1 MTESISNN
9 QSPLNRQYLQP
20 TSTLLPP
27 VHAEVITTAC
37 DYCIVACGYKVYRWP
52 VSSPSGG
59 ARANENAFGVE
70 FPVHALQA
78 WVSPQQHNIVSHN
91 GKPHHV
97 VVVADKDIQVVNKGG
112 DSSVRGG
119 LLARKLYNPE
129 TPTKDR
135 LKQPLVRINGQ
146 LQPVEWDFALDIAAQ
161 VGRHVIDTHGSNS
174 YCVKTY
180 SYQYIE
186 NTYAITKYALR
197 HVNTANFSFHDTP
210 SDVTATPGF
219 RDAGFDNFAPSYD
232 DWGAAD
238 TLMICGTDPYETKT
252 IIFTQFIMP
261 AVHRGMKTVI
271 LNPRE
276 TAGIAWL
283 KAQGGLHLDINPG
296 SDTLVIGAIARVILE
311 QGWQDK
317 EWITNWV
324 NNKWESSSG
333 FGQGTRN
340 TPWQWRT
347 TWGKFQTDGFDDY
360 KQWNLSQK
368 EYAPEYAASVAGIDV
383 EKIHK
388 AAEMLAM
395 PVDGKRVKSSIGIEK
410 GFYWSNNTGNTN
422 AIASLATIIG
432 TGGREGRVIG
442 RFGGHQ
448 RGGLA
453 GGKLP
458 RNKSPEKV
466 AGRRRRS
473 IDTDR
478 YLYSGHTRMA
488 HVIGTTWIQ
497 AMCGSYGLKEKF
509 TDLTTRNPHQATRRD
524 KQHIIDT
531 LKKRADSGGMVVIN
545 QDIYLRDPI
554 GKQFA
559 DIIFPAATW
568 GEENFMRANGERR
581 LRLYQKFSD
590 APGEAKPDWWIVAQ
604 MASRMGYDGFDWQN
618 SNDVAEESS
627 RFSRGSRKDFNMI
640 KVAAHAEGKTLHQKL
655 AEFGTEGIQGPVF
668 YNYDTKKLIG
678 TKRLHDTE
686 MSWDDLVEKGLQD
699 GPQGAN
705 IMRKQLTRFN
715 SQTGKVN
722 LQKHP
727 WGLFSDFH
735 TWLTPQKD
743 ELWFSNGRINE
754 IWQSGFD
761 DTERRPYITHRWP
774 ENWIEV
780 HPEDAAKRGIEAG
793 DEVLV
798 YSERVANFKDTILGV
813 EADDFQFNRLM
824 ENGHIQLDYA
834 EIKAIAIVT
843 PTTKQGVLYC
853 NMMDMKNPANA
864 LTTRVV
870 DQISGNYNY
879 KMGVA
884 KIKKIGES
892 KYKRE
897 FEGFS
902 FAPRNIV

>member
-1 MTESISNN
+1 MTTNFYIPEDHA
-9 QSPLNRQYLQP
+9 P
-20 TSTLLPP
+20 LPP
-27 VHAEVITTAC
+27 KNAEVITTAC

-52 VSSPSGG
+52 LEQANGG
-59 ARANENAFGVE
+59 LKASDNAFGVD
-70 FPVHALQA
+70 FPTAPLQA
-78 WVSPQQHNIVSHN
+78 WVAPAQHNVVMHN
-91 GKPHHV
+91 GKPHNIV
-97 VVVADKDIQVVNKGG
+97 IVPDKDTKAVNKTG
-112 DSSVRGG
+112 DSSMRGG
-119 LLARKLYNPE
+119 LLAQKLYNPS
-129 TPTKDR
+129 TGTRDR
-135 LKQPLVRINGQ
+135 LTQPLVRIGGS
-146 LQPVEWDFALDIAAQ
+146 LQPVPWEFALDIAAQ
-161 VGRHVIDTHGSNS
+161 VGRHVIDNHGANA
-174 YCVKTY
+174 YGVKTF

-197 HVNTANFSFHDTP
+197 HVNTANFTFHDTP
-210 SDVTATPGF
+210 SDVTSTPGF
-219 RDAGFDNFAPSYD
+219 RDAGFDNFGPSYD

-261 AVHRGMKTVI
+261 AVRRGMKTVI

-283 KAQGGLHLDINPG
+283 KQQGGLHIDLNPG
-296 SDTLVIGAIARVILE
+296 SDNLVVGAIIRVILE
-311 QGWQDK
+311 NGWQDS
-317 EWITNWV
+317 EWIQNWV

-347 TWGKFQTDGFDDY
+347 TWGKFQTNGFEGY
-360 KQWNLSQK
+360 KKWNLEQK
-368 EYAPEYAASVAGIDV
+368 EFDPKYAAQVAGID
-383 EKIHK
+383 EKKIYQ
-388 AAEMLAM
+388 AAEMLAK
-395 PVDGKRVKSSIGIEK
+395 PVDGVRPKTSIGIEK

-422 AIASLATIIG
+422 AISSLATIVG
-432 TGGREGRVIG
+432 AGGREGRVVG

-448 RGGLA
+448 RGGQS

-466 AGRRRRS
+466 PGRRRRS

-478 YLYSGHTRMA
+478 YLYSGHTRFA

-497 AMCGSYGLKEKF
+497 AMCGSQGLQKKF
-509 TDLTTRNPHQATRRD
+509 WELTTANPHQVYSYD
-524 KQHIIDT
+524 KQEIIDT

-554 GKQFA
+554 GAKFA
-559 DIIFPAATW
+559 DIVFPAATW
-568 GEENFMRANGERR
+568 GEVDFMRANGERR
-581 LRLYQKFSD
+581 LRLYQKFAD
-590 APGEAKPDWWIVAQ
+590 APGSAQPDWWIISQLAT
-604 MASRMGYDGFDWQN
+604 RMGYDGFDWNN
-618 SNDVAEESS
+618 SNDVAEEAS

-640 KVAAHAEGKTLHQKL
+640 KVAAHAEGKTLHEKL
-655 AEFGTEGIQGPVF
+655 REYGTDGIQGPVF
-668 YNYDTKKLIG
+668 YNYDTKQLVG

-686 MSWDDLVEKGLQD
+686 LSKQALAEKGLTD

-705 IMRKQLTRFN
+705 VLKKQLTHFN

-727 WGLFSDFH
+727 WDLFSDFYA
-735 TWLTPQKD
+735 WLQPKGE

-761 DTERRPYITHRWP
+761 DVERRAYVIQRWP
-774 ENWIEV
+774 ENWVEV
-780 HPEDAAKRGIEAG
+780 HPDDAKQRGIESG
-793 DEVLV
+793 DQVMM
-798 YSERVANFKDTILGV
+798 YSDRVANFKDTILGV
-813 EADDFQFNRLM
+813 HGDDFQFSKLM
-824 ENGHIQLDYA
+824 ENGHIKLD
-834 EIKAIAIVT
+834 KAAVTAVAIVT
-843 PTTKQGVLYC
+843 PAVKKGTLYA
-853 NMMDMKNPANA
+853 NMIDMRQPSNA

-884 KIKKIGES
+884 NIKKIGES
-892 KYKRE
+892 KYKNE
-897 FEGFS
+897 FRSFS